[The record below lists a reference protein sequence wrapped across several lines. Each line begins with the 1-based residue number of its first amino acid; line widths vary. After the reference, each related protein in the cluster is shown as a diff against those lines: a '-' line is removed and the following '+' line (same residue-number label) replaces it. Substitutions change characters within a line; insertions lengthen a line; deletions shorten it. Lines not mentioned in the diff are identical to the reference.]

1 MLELIGKSNIYDKL
15 LNTMIPD
22 TIFRQQETIINKYRI
37 TEKNPFYNLYLE
49 LLEKEV
55 L

>member
-1 MLELIGKSNIYDKL
+1 MLELIQNSNINDKL

-22 TIFRQQETIINKYRI
+22 TISRQQETIVNKYRI

-49 LLEKEV
+49 LLEKDV
-55 L
+55 F